1 VKVWPAVREL
11 VPAPV
16 RAWEVWRLPPRGAAF
31 VLVVAALPWIALPA
45 ALAFGDHTYRL
56 VDLRH
61 LLELSVVAVASVAIG
76 RKVGMPSHVR
86 GHPYPDLVSVWLFAI
101 TLLLPPEYVALAA
114 LVLVP
119 LLVRGVVPTT
129 YRAAFN
135 IGSLA
140 LSGLAAHEVMRLVGG
155 NRTLPE
161 IAQIHG
167 DARRVWAVLAALL
180 AYEAVNVTLVAIAI
194 TQIEPGVPLR
204 QAFGDANTLA
214 TDLTALAL
222 GLLAAL
228 AWTVAPVLTV
238 AVLPP
243 VVLLQR
249 ALIHD
254 ELRHAAQTDGRT
266 GLSTAVHWLG
276 LARRAVERAATDR
289 TVCGLLIIDIDHF
302 KQVNDTWGHLA
313 GDDVLIQMAD
323 TLRASVRPGD
333 LIGRLGG
340 EEFGVLLPGT
350 GLVEAAAVAERL
362 RAAVA
367 DAEVRVPGPGRRN
380 TVQVTISAGVATT
393 LEAGYLVEELTAAA
407 DAALYRAKAAGR
419 DRVETALTDTAPLV
433 LSQPRTPLD

>member
-1 VKVWPAVREL
+1 VNVLAAVRGWEL
-11 VPAPV
+11 
-16 RAWEVWRLPPRGAAF
+16 WRLPPRGAAF
-31 VLVVAALPWIALPA
+31 VLTVAVLPWVALPVGMAI
-45 ALAFGDHTYRL
+45 GEHSYRWT
-56 VDLRH
+56 DLRN
-61 LLELSVVAVASVAIG
+61 LVILSVIAGASVAIG

-114 LVLVP
+114 AVLVP

-135 IGSLA
+135 IASLA
-140 LSGLAAHEVMRLVGG
+140 LSGLVAHEVMRFVGG
-155 NRTLPE
+155 SRTLPE
-161 IAQIHG
+161 IAQAHG

-180 AYEAVNVTLVAIAI
+180 AYEAVNVTLVAVAI
-194 TQIEPGVPLR
+194 TQIEPGVSAR
-204 QAFGDANTLA
+204 QAFGDASTLV
-214 TDLTALAL
+214 TDLTALSL

-228 AWTVAPVLTV
+228 AWTVAPVLTM

-276 LARRAVERAATDR
+276 LARRAVDRAAGDDTD
-289 TVCGLLIIDIDHF
+289 CGLLILDIDHF
-302 KQVNDTWGHLA
+302 KLVNDTWGHLI
-313 GDDVLIQMAD
+313 GDDVLIQVAD

-340 EEFGVLLPGT
+340 EEFGVLLPNT

-367 DAEVRVPGPGRRN
+367 GCDVRVPGAARRQI
-380 TVQVTISAGVATT
+380 QVTISVGVATT
-393 LEAGYLVEELTAAA
+393 REAGYLVEDLTALA

-419 DRVETALTDTAPLV
+419 DRVEAADAGPLV
-433 LSQPRTPLD
+433 LSRPRHPVT